1 MANKKHKGSKEA
13 KPVEEP
19 EVVVDIA
26 PESGAEAAD
35 ADEKAQPVQIDLE
48 ALRTEV
54 EGILKERD
62 EYLAMLQR
70 VSADFDNYKKRN
82 AQVRLDVQ
90 RDTTCDVVGAML
102 PIFDNLERA
111 LQASQG
117 AESDALTKGVDMVV
131 RQFRKAMEDLG
142 VQEIAS
148 EPGEA
153 FDPALHNAVVTVPA
167 DEDHADNTIF
177 DTLQKGYKMGEK
189 VLRYAMVRVAQ
200 DG

>member
-13 KPVEEP
+13 RPMEEP
-19 EVVVDIA
+19 EVVVDIT
-26 PESGAEAAD
+26 PESGPEAAD
-35 ADEKAQPVQIDLE
+35 VDEKAQPAQIDLE